1 MAARRWNRRRILV
14 GGLTLLTVFIV
25 GATVAWWTMIRMP
38 GDSFHG
44 PLPEL
49 NPRQTSLKDELRRD
63 VDNLAVTIGERNLK
77 RYPALVQAADYI
89 DRELNAAGYQPQR
102 QIYTVRGLECV
113 NLDVEIAGSSQPNE
127 IVLIGAHYDSAIG
140 TPGANDN
147 ASGVAALLALAR
159 RLAGSKPQRTLRFV
173 AFTNEEPP
181 YFQRPDM
188 GSWWYAHRCRQ
199 RQENLVCVISL
210 ETIGYYSDR
219 PQSQV
224 YPAPLGMLYPDQGN
238 FIGVI
243 GNVGSR
249 DLVRQVIDSFRRH
262 GEFPSEGGA
271 IPGQVPGVGWS
282 DQWSFWQEG
291 YAAVMVTDTAL
302 FRYPYYHL
310 PQDTPDKIDFDRL
323 SRVVSG
329 LEGVVHELAGA
340 MPRASSRS
348 PGELPSASW
357 SR

>member
-1 MAARRWNRRRILV
+1 MLLA
-14 GGLTLLTVFIV
+14 GLTLLTLAIV
-25 GATVAWWTMIRMP
+25 GLTAAWWTMIRMP
-38 GDSFHG
+38 GESFHG
-44 PLPEL
+44 PLADL
-49 NPRQTSLKDELRRD
+49 SPRQASLKDELRRD
-63 VDNLAVTIGERNLK
+63 VEHLALAIGERNLK
-77 RYPALVQAADYI
+77 RYPALIRAADYVEG
-89 DRELNAAGYQPQR
+89 ELAAAGLEPQR
-102 QIYTVRGLECV
+102 QSFAVRGLECF
-113 NLDVEIAGSSQPNE
+113 NLEAEVSGTDAPKE

-181 YFQRPDM
+181 YFQTPDM

-219 PQSQV
+219 PQSQL

-249 DLVRQVIDSFRRH
+249 ELVRQVVDAFRRH

-271 IPGQVPGVGWS
+271 LPGEVPGVGWS

-291 YAAVMVTDTAL
+291 YAGVMITDTAL

-310 PQDTPDKIDFDRL
+310 PQDTPDKLDFDRL
-323 SRVVSG
+323 ARVVSG
-329 LEGVVHELAGA
+329 LEGVVRELTGQ
-340 MPRASSRS
+340 RQ
-348 PGELPSASW
+348 E
-357 SR
+357 